1 MVRKCVQ
8 KRPAMAKAKEKSRR
22 STWTP
27 CADLVRGQALA
38 VGGPPLPPW
47 PRHCHEL
54 LPGLTRLQEKFA
66 DGLQISVWSDCGG
79 ICAELFALKEI
90 GQMLKTEC
98 GFNLTVLPYAYC
110 DSDVQARQFT
120 ELNHQPVH
128 VADNIFI
135 TSPTA
140 IA

>member
-1 MVRKCVQ
+1 M
-8 KRPAMAKAKEKSRR
+8 
-22 STWTP
+22 
-27 CADLVRGQALA
+27 
-38 VGGPPLPPW
+38 
-47 PRHCHEL
+47 
-54 LPGLTRLQEKFA
+54 QEKFA

-110 DSDVQARQFT
+110 DSDVQAREFT

-128 VADNIFI
+128 VADNIFDRDFVTGTFNRI
-135 TSPTA
+135 KCKRAPRYA
-140 IA
+140 DKWR